1 MSKKNIQIKSTR
13 KLWSNFIKSKII
25 FFEKSKADLILSD
38 LENQKKLLL
47 YNLNDISTIKLST
60 ENNDALLILA
70 SRETEIN
77 KSLKNLNQ
85 QSKDIESSLK
95 KTITKILDSFTQDL
109 LAKYSNYLISIN
121 LTLEN
126 EFKLYIH
133 TQNKIIDP
141 LFFTEFSNIFSILN
155 HLSDFIEHLNYSIF
169 KLETTKLSKRNFITS
184 KKKKTFFRFRKLFKK
199 LRSLRKIKKIFI
211 FKKMKKIRSINF
223 SFNFYNIFI
232 KSNKNFNNNLF
243 KRIPLSK
250 RIVLRNNLEIFYK
263 LHRKVHLKI
272 KDLLVNKTFASTP
285 LLKKRFKIFLRN
297 FHQKP
302 YWKLRLARIAH
313 WSLFTKKTLR
323 KQRYTIFF
331 EKFIKNYQKLSHNFF
346 FYLNF
351 FMKTALSWTRL
362 AYTESFFKD
371 IFVENTKS
379 ILKLPLF
386 FFKKF
391 NWSVLVKKTFF
402 MKKRIGKWSYLN
414 YKRSQLPWLQ
424 RKKNSPKNINHIQ
437 PNKLVLMAISSWD
450 ILSNTLFLHKKLEPF
465 VFQTK
470 DNFKVNWQIKLN
482 LFRYKS
488 NI

>member
-1 MSKKNIQIKSTR
+1 MSKKKIQVESTQ
-13 KLWSNFIKSKII
+13 KLWRDFIKFKII
-25 FFEKSKADLILSD
+25 FFEKSNATLGLED
-38 LENQKKLLL
+38 LEKQKKKLLDKL
-47 YNLNDISTIKLST
+47 QDIYSVRASIDSNEDLSMLT
-60 ENNDALLILA
+60 SQEI
-70 SRETEIN
+70 EIN
-77 KSLKNLNQ
+77 KNLENLNKQSKNL
-85 QSKDIESSLK
+85 EASLA
-95 KTITKILDSFTQDL
+95 KTIFKVLDSLTQDL
-109 LAKYSNYLISIN
+109 LVKYSKYLISIN
-121 LTLEN
+121 LNIEN
-126 EFKLYIH
+126 DFKAYIN
-133 TQNKIIDP
+133 TQIETINPSSVK
-141 LFFTEFSNIFSILN
+141 E
-155 HLSDFIEHLNYSIF
+155 LSDIFHIFNLLPNLIENSNYSIF
-169 KLETTKLSKRNFITS
+169 RLCMTKLSKRNFITS

-199 LRSLRKIKKIFI
+199 IRSLRKIKKIFI
-211 FKKMKKIRSINF
+211 FKKMKKIKSINF
-223 SFNFYNIFI
+223 SFNFFNIFI
-232 KSNKNFNNNLF
+232 KSNKKSNNNLF

-250 RIVLRNNLEIFYK
+250 RVVLRNNLEIFYK

-272 KDLLVNKTFASTP
+272 KDLLVNKKSISMP
-285 LLKKRFKIFLRN
+285 PLKKRFKIFLRN

-313 WSLFTKKTLR
+313 WSLFTTKTLR

-362 AYTESFFKD
+362 GYSESFFKD

-424 RKKNSPKNINHIQ
+424 RKKNSPKNINHTQ

-488 NI
+488 NK

>member
-1 MSKKNIQIKSTR
+1 MSKKNIQIESTR
-13 KLWSNFIKSKII
+13 NFWSKFIKSKII
-25 FFEKSKADLILSD
+25 FFEKTNTNLILAE
-38 LENQKKLLL
+38 LENQKKKLL
-47 YNLNDISTIKLST
+47 YNLTDISSTKLST
-60 ENNDALLILA
+60 EINEDLSILT
-70 SRETEIN
+70 SQEIEIN
-77 KSLKNLNQ
+77 KNLEKLNQ
-85 QSKDIESSLK
+85 QSKDIEVALK
-95 KTITKILDSFTQDL
+95 KTITKILDSLTQDL
-109 LAKYSNYLISIN
+109 LPKYSNYLSSIN
-121 LTLEN
+121 SSLKN
-126 EFKLYIH
+126 DVKLYINS
-133 TQNKIIDP
+133 QDEIINSVSSKELSNIIYIFNHLGD
-141 LFFTEFSNIFSILN
+141 FTEYLN
-155 HLSDFIEHLNYSIF
+155 HNVFSLYMTTLN
-169 KLETTKLSKRNFITS
+169 KRNFITS

-199 LRSLRKIKKIFI
+199 MRSLRKIKRIFI

-223 SFNFYNIFI
+223 SFNFFNIFI
-232 KSNKNFNNNLF
+232 RRNKNSNNNLF

-250 RIVLRNNLEIFYK
+250 RVVLRNNLEIFYK

-272 KDLLVNKTFASTP
+272 KDLLVNKKFTTIP

-313 WSLFTKKTLR
+313 WSLFTTKTLR

-362 AYTESFFKD
+362 GHTESFFKYT
-371 IFVENTKS
+371 FVENTKS

-424 RKKNSPKNINHIQ
+424 RKKNSPKNINHTQ

-488 NI
+488 NT